1 MTESAST
8 ATRHREERTTGA
20 GVEDRR
26 EHSPDAGH
34 AIWYLSL
41 MQTAD
46 PGAARRPL
54 VIANPSAGRGRTGR
68 DLSHLVSAL
77 RDALGELDV
86 ATTAGA
92 RQATDLAA
100 GAAGAR
106 RPLVISV
113 GGDGTLHEVVNGLMR
128 ARGSRS
134 GASSEAISLPSLG
147 VIATGTG
154 GDFGR
159 TLGIAP
165 RVRDYLAAVAGGHER
180 AIDVGRARF
189 AGAAGRPAERYWI
202 NVLSAGIG
210 GLVDRYAAASPAVL
224 GGRIAYAQAALRGI
238 AMCHRVRLRCR
249 AVFAD
254 GARRRTCARQP
265 RRGDLQRHDVR
276 RRHAHRP
283 DGAARR
289 RPAGGDRHGDSY
301 ALAARGELPHRVR
314 GHSHQRARGTPFLVS
329 RPPAGTC
336 EPPSGVI
343 ARWRLSPRC
352 GRRGAGRRASRCEP
366 DQSRFARPRTA
377 HFAKLKSSA
386 WHGRTSSALAKM
398 RSVQCAR
405 SMRCRQDCTPHLLP

>member
-1 MTESAST
+1 
-8 ATRHREERTTGA
+8 
-20 GVEDRR
+20 VEDRR
-26 EHSPDAGH
+26 ERSPDAGH

-46 PGAARRPL
+46 PGAVRRPL

-68 DLSHLVSAL
+68 DLSHLLSAL

-92 RQATDLAA
+92 RQAMDLAA

-106 RPLVISV
+106 RSLVISV

-128 ARGSRS
+128 ARGSRPD
-134 GASSEAISLPSLG
+134 ASSEAISLPSLG

-154 GDFGR
+154 GDFAR

-180 AIDVGRARF
+180 AIDVGWARF

-249 AVFAD
+249 AVLAD
-254 GARRRTCARQP
+254 GREGERVLDSHAVAICNGTTFGGGMHIAPMAQPDDGLLEVIAMETRTRW
-265 RRGDLQRHDVR
+265 RLVGSFLTVY
-276 RRHAHRP
+276 
-283 DGAARR
+283 
-289 RPAGGDRHGDSY
+289 AGTHTSEPGVHHFSCR
-301 ALAARGELPHRVR
+301 ALRLEPVN
-314 GHSHQRARGTPFLVS
+314 
-329 RPPAGTC
+329 PPAG
-336 EPPSGVI
+336 SSRGGVFPLDVDGEALGDVPLDVSLI
-343 ARWRLSPRC
+343 S
-352 GRRGAGRRASRCEP
+352 RALRVRAPLTSR
-366 DQSRFARPRTA
+366 S
-377 HFAKLKSSA
+377 
-386 WHGRTSSALAKM
+386 
-398 RSVQCAR
+398 
-405 SMRCRQDCTPHLLP
+405 

>member
-1 MTESAST
+1 
-8 ATRHREERTTGA
+8 
-20 GVEDRR
+20 
-26 EHSPDAGH
+26 
-34 AIWYLSL
+34 

-46 PGAARRPL
+46 PGAMRRPL

-68 DLSHLVSAL
+68 DLSHLLSAL

-86 ATTAGA
+86 VVTAEA

-100 GAAGAR
+100 EAAGTR

-128 ARGSRS
+128 ARGSRP
-134 GASSEAISLPSLG
+134 GASSEATSLPSLG

-165 RVRDYLAAVAGGHER
+165 RAQDYLAAVAGGHER

-189 AGAAGRPAERYWI
+189 TGAGGQPVERYWI

-249 AVFAD
+249 AVLPD
-254 GARRRTCARQP
+254 GREGERVL
-265 RRGDLQRHDVR
+265 DS
-276 RRHAHRP
+276 HAVAICNGTTFGGGMHIAPMARP
-283 DGAARR
+283 DDG
-289 RPAGGDRHGDSY
+289 
-301 ALAARGELPHRVR
+301 LLE
-314 GHSHQRARGTPFLVS
+314 
-329 RPPAGTC
+329 
-336 EPPSGVI
+336 VI
-343 ARWRLSPRC
+343 AMETRTRWRLVGSFLTVYSGTHTSEPGVHHFSCRALRLEPLDPPVRPPRS
-352 GRRGAGRRASRCEP
+352 GVFPLDVDGEALGDVPLDVSLIDHALRVRAP
-366 DQSRFARPRTA
+366 
-377 HFAKLKSSA
+377 L
-386 WHGRTSSALAKM
+386 
-398 RSVQCAR
+398 VAR
-405 SMRCRQDCTPHLLP
+405 S